1 VSSGM
6 LWFGLGIAL
15 GLILV
20 LAIRFVL
27 LRSRSGSDDRG
38 PVLEDD
44 GTRPPLTPLQ
54 KRAWIGLAIGGVTV
68 AALASVF
75 ADRGAESFY
84 QDRTTRL
91 LVSGI
96 ILAGIVGY
104 SAVLL
109 PLKAAAARRRE
120 TPVLDE
126 RDRAILSRAP
136 AVQATA
142 IKLSLAAWAVGLTEV
157 YWEAGSIPIAY
168 PYLIFMTTLVVSLT
182 ALSLGI
188 LLGYRR
194 DAFDA

>member
-1 VSSGM
+1 MPSG
-6 LWFGLGIAL
+6 LIWFGLS
-15 GLILV
+15 LV
-20 LAIRFVL
+20 LALLTLRVL
-27 LRSRSGSDDRG
+27 QSRTRAGRKTRE
-38 PVLEDD
+38 PVLDDD
-44 GTRPPLTPLQ
+44 GTKLPLTPLQ
-54 KRAWIGLAIGGVTV
+54 KRAWIGLAIGGVV
-68 AALASVF
+68 VVALACVF

-91 LVSGI
+91 LVVGI

-104 SAVLL
+104 GAVLL
-109 PLKAAAARRRE
+109 PLMAAAAHRRK

-136 AVQATA
+136 AVEAGA
-142 IKLSLAAWAVGLTEV
+142 IKLSLAAWAVGLTEA
-157 YWEAGSIPIAY
+157 YWDQGSIPIAY

-194 DAFDA
+194 DALDA